1 MGFSKKMDEHLC
13 LDNIFMKRKKREHI
27 YDEAVE
33 ILKKMLQTDDEL
45 LIDDVLEIFILIFES
60 ETKVLYVDYLIR
72 CLSRQYYGL
81 NFGLIENTEAMV
93 YLQHYGTT
101 YVYDQGDIFTLD
113 WIDYSKYVPSKS
125 GYYFVKVYC
134 TQVRA
139 LYYDADLESFME
151 FIDGKQVKALYDH
164 NILAWST
171 LIGALPIDLEQ
182 HLSQLNYDWLS

>member
-1 MGFSKKMDEHLC
+1 MGFSKKMDDHLC
-13 LDNIFMKRKKREHI
+13 LDNIFMKRKKREHV

-45 LIDDVLEIFILIFES
+45 LIDDVIEMFILIFES
-60 ETKVLYVDYLIR
+60 ETKVLYVDYFIR
-72 CLSRQYYGL
+72 SLTRQYYGL

-93 YLQHYGTT
+93 YLQHYGFT
-101 YVYDQGDIFTLD
+101 YVYDQGDIFILD
-113 WIDYSKYVPSKS
+113 WLDYSDFAPRKS

-139 LYYDADLESFME
+139 LYYDAEVGCFMDY
-151 FIDGKQVKALYDH
+151 IDGKQVKALYDH

-171 LIGALPIDLEQ
+171 LIGALPINLEQ

>member
-1 MGFSKKMDEHLC
+1 MGFSKKMDDHLC

-45 LIDDVLEIFILIFES
+45 LIDDVIEIFILIFES

-72 CLSRQYYGL
+72 CLTRQYYGL
-81 NFGLIENTEAMV
+81 NF
-93 YLQHYGTT
+93 GTT
-101 YVYDQGDIFTLD
+101 YVYDQGDIFILD
-113 WIDYSKYVPSKS
+113 WLDYSEFAPRKS

-151 FIDGKQVKALYDH
+151 FIDGVQVKALYDH